1 MAGMTAVEPRGI
13 SLAGYRFAPR
23 LIPTLAAIAIFVV
36 TLSAGN
42 WQTRRAAEK
51 FALQQ
56 RLDAFALE
64 PAVELGQD
72 RVEPA
77 AMADRRISVRGRFV
91 TGQTLYIDNRVY
103 RGAPGY
109 QVVTPLQIEGGDRH
123 VLINRGWIVAGPD
136 RSRLPAVDTSA
147 DVVSIEGVAVVPLA
161 HPYELAPDANSG
173 PLRQNLVPERIAAEM
188 KLAMQPV
195 VVLQTGKAPDG
206 LVRDWP
212 KPDAGVNTHR
222 AYALQWYVMAVL
234 AVALWLGLNLKKT
247 GEKHA

>member
-1 MAGMTAVEPRGI
+1 MTGI
-13 SLAGYRFAPR
+13 ALGRYRFSPR
-23 LIPTLAAIAIFVV
+23 LVPTLAALVVFVL

-51 FALQQ
+51 LALQQ
-56 RLDAFALE
+56 RLDAFALA
-64 PAVELGQD
+64 PPVVLGQD
-72 RVEPA
+72 RVDPA
-77 AMADRRISVRGRFV
+77 TVADHRVLARGRYV

-109 QVVTPLQIEGGDRH
+109 HVVTPLQIEGGDRH
-123 VLINRGWIVAGPD
+123 VLINRGWIAAGPD
-136 RSRLPAVDTSA
+136 RGRLPVVATPA
-147 DVVSIEGVAVVPLA
+147 EVVSIEGVAVVPLA

-173 PLRQNLVPERIAAEM
+173 PLRQNLVPERVAAEM

-195 VVLQTGKAPDG
+195 VVLQTGKSPDG